1 MTTVLTGSI
10 ATDHLMTFPGR
21 FRDSLLEG
29 SLEKVSLSFLVDELV
44 IRRGGTAANIAY
56 GMGVLASR
64 PVLVGAVGA
73 DFADY
78 RSWLERHGVD
88 TASIRVSETAHT
100 SRFLCT
106 TDTELNQIASF
117 YAGAMSEAREI
128 ELAPIIDRVGPAH
141 LVVVSPNDPEA
152 MLRHTDECRQRG
164 YRFMADPSQQIAR
177 MDGPELRRLV
187 EGADYLVTNEYEH
200 DLIARKTGWT
210 DTQILDKVGTRLTT
224 VGAKGV
230 EIQRAGEPT
239 ITVGAVPET
248 QKVDPTG
255 VGDAFRA
262 GLLVALAAG
271 SSLTAGARL
280 GSLLAVYVLE
290 SVGTQEFVVERG
302 AALRRLTEAYGAEAA
317 EQLAPVLPQG

>member
-1 MTTVLTGSI
+1 VTTVLTGSI

-44 IRRGGTAANIAY
+44 VRRGGTAANIAF
-56 GMGVLASR
+56 GMGVLGAK
-64 PVLVGAVGA
+64 PVLVGAVGQ

-88 TASIRVSETAHT
+88 TTSILVSTTAQT

-117 YAGAMSEAREI
+117 YAGAMSEARDI
-128 ELAPIIDRVGPAH
+128 ELAPIVSRVGTVD

-152 MLRHTDECRQRG
+152 MLRHTDESRERG
-164 YRFMADPSQQIAR
+164 YAFVADPSQQIAR

-187 EGADYLVTNEYEH
+187 EGATYLVTNEYER
-200 DLIARKTGWT
+200 DLIASKTGWT
-210 DTQILDKVGTRLTT
+210 DEQILSKVGTRLTT

-230 EIQRAGEPT
+230 EIQRAGEPAT
-239 ITVGAVPET
+239 TVSAVPET
-248 QKVDPTG
+248 AKVDPTG

-262 GLLVALAAG
+262 GLLAGLAG
-271 SSLTAGARL
+271 GLSLTAAARL

-290 SVGTQEFVVERG
+290 SIGTQEFTIEPADAV
-302 AALRRLTEAYGAEAA
+302 RRLTEAYGAAAAA
-317 EQLAPVLPQG
+317 EIAPVLP